1 MGLLFI
7 MRDTL
12 NNLRC
17 PHLPTIKDLAN
28 RYSNITDIQSISVYM
43 IQLQLCLKTW
53 YMFFSEKANHTQSFE
68 VLPVPTDKKQMGM
81 FQFQIVY
88 LSSWDVI
95 GMFDNDVMCDFLT
108 SVTSNWAFIA
118 GSS

>member
-1 MGLLFI
+1 
-7 MRDTL
+7 
-12 NNLRC
+12 
-17 PHLPTIKDLAN
+17 
-28 RYSNITDIQSISVYM
+28 
-43 IQLQLCLKTW
+43 
-53 YMFFSEKANHTQSFE
+53 
-68 VLPVPTDKKQMGM
+68 MGM

-95 GMFDNDVMCDFLT
+95 GMFDNDFMCDFLT